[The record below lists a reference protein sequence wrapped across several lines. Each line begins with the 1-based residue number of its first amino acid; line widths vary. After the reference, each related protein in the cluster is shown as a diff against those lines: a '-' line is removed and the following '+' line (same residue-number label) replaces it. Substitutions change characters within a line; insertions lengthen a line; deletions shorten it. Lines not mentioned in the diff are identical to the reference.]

1 MSKRFSI
8 CTSLAMALLVAT
20 AAVAERGDDADR
32 KSKNG
37 KAEGVI
43 DGVSVVVEYGR
54 PNANERQIWGGLVPF
69 GKVWR
74 TGANEATTIS
84 FDRDVTVEGAALAA
98 GTYALF
104 TIPSEADC
112 KILFNS
118 VAEQWGAF
126 DYDAGKDVAAVSVP
140 AQAIDHVETFEITVG
155 DAGVTLSWAD
165 RACSFAVGAASAP

>member
-1 MSKRFSI
+1 MSKRLSI
-8 CTSLAMALLVAT
+8 CTSLAVALLVTT

-37 KAEGVI
+37 RAEGVI
-43 DGVSVVVEYGR
+43 DGVSVVIEYGR

-74 TGANEATTIS
+74 TGADEATTIS
-84 FDRDVTVEGAALAA
+84 FDRDVTVESAAVAA

-104 TIPSEADC
+104 TVPSETDC

-118 VAEQWGAF
+118 VADQWGAF
-126 DYDAGKDVAAVSVP
+126 DYDAGKDVASVSVP
-140 AQAIDHVETFEITVG
+140 AQAIDDVETFEITVG
-155 DAGVTLSWAD
+155 DEAVTLAWAD
-165 RACSFAVGAASAP
+165 RACSFAVSAASTP